1 MSITPEQLPKKV
13 EQVLSTYS
21 QEVTAEIKKA
31 VTKVT
36 KDMVKETKANAPKDT
51 GEYAKA
57 ISSTTLEENA
67 NKKIMIWYV
76 RGKKS
81 RLAHLLEYGHAKVNG
96 DKVSGKPHIRPAEE
110 KAVKELEKLVK
121 EAVEK

>member
-1 MSITPEQLPKKV
+1 
-13 EQVLSTYS
+13 
-21 QEVTAEIKKA
+21 
-31 VTKVT
+31 
-36 KDMVKETKANAPKDT
+36 MVKETKANAPKDT

-57 ISSTTLEENA
+57 ISSKTLEENA
-67 NKKIMIWYV
+67 NKKIMVWYV

-96 DKVSGKPHIRPAEE
+96 GNVSGKPHIRPAEE
-110 KAVKELEKLVK
+110 RAVKELEKLVK